1 MELTQAEMIQ
11 VLRKR
16 AQTNQGNLGAKAFNT
31 SYESGRTKIKNIELG
46 KQIPTDDDLK
56 KIALALGVNRDEL
69 LLGKNLKTAEKGIL
83 IAQRTLN
90 RFPGLDAYVDMLNK
104 AVLIGDEELTD
115 YITGKISS
123 LFAGKSEEKA
133 VKVS

>member
-1 MELTQAEMIQ
+1 MELIQAEMIQ

-16 AQTNQGNLGAKAFNT
+16 AQTNQGNLGAKAFST

-46 KQIPTDDDLK
+46 KQTPTDDDLK
-56 KIALALGVNRDEL
+56 KIAFALGVNKEEL
-69 LLGKNLKTAEKGIL
+69 MPGKDLNTAEKGIL

-104 AVLIGDEELTD
+104 AVLIGDEELTE
-115 YITGKISS
+115 YIAGKISS
-123 LFAGKSEEKA
+123 LFAVKSEEKT
-133 VKVS
+133 VKAG